1 MLDFLALV
9 VIVVAFLMVKN
20 YNRLKLLAE
29 AVTEGLAN
37 IFSTMQ
43 KVTDLANKLQEIAS
57 TYSKDEQFTMVS
69 ISKESGTDAIVDGY
83 RDSLESLK
91 MVNLAAQRFPDL
103 KASGVYKDLMS
114 GMVALQNE
122 LGTRREAYNSCVRN
136 YNSPLKTFPT
146 FLYAPMLGLQEA
158 PYWQSDDPESLGK
171 LKEFKTDDERIRQ
184 IVARMGSN
192 VKQGASTVGAGV
204 LDMTRQGAQTVKA
217 KVSENPAV
225 KPQPLAEEAEAR
237 EEAT

>member
-9 VIVVAFLMVKN
+9 IIIVAFLVVKN

-29 AVTEGLAN
+29 AVTEALAN

-43 KVTDLANKLQEIAS
+43 KYTDLANKLQEIAS

-83 RDSLESLK
+83 RDSLESIK

-103 KASGVYKDLMS
+103 KASRVYQDLMS

-122 LGTRREAYNSCVRN
+122 LGTRREAYNGCVRS

-158 PYWQSDDPESLGK
+158 LIGNPMIQSLWVSSRNSEPMMSEFGRWSLRWA
-171 LKEFKTDDERIRQ
+171 RI
-184 IVARMGSN
+184 
-192 VKQGASTVGAGV
+192 
-204 LDMTRQGAQTVKA
+204 
-217 KVSENPAV
+217 
-225 KPQPLAEEAEAR
+225 
-237 EEAT
+237 